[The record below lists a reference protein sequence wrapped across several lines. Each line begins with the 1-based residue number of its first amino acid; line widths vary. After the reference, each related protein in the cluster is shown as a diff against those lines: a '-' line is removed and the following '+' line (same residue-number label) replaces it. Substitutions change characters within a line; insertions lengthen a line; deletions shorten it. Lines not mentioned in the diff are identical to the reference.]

1 MTHFDNVTKMFGS
14 LKYMK
19 EDRASF
25 LRDFM
30 TKHEVENV
38 LELGFFQGKSSAYF
52 AAIMEDRGLGH
63 LTTID
68 MRHAVK
74 RKPSINEVLEKLGLS
89 HRVHPIYAHRSYLWE
104 LGKMLQQTPRPQFD
118 LCYLDGGHTWDVTGY
133 GFVLVDMLLKPGGWI
148 IFDDLEWTISRSL
161 RGKPISESPW
171 KRYSQDEQDAKG
183 VRMVWEMIVPHLGYV
198 NKFEE
203 PSFAWGIAQKP
214 DRK

>member
-1 MTHFDNVTKMFGS
+1 
-14 LKYMK
+14 MK
-19 EDRASF
+19 EEQASF

-30 TKHEVENV
+30 IENEAESV

-52 AAIMEDRGLGH
+52 AAIMEDRGEGH

-68 MRHAVK
+68 MHYAAK
-74 RKPSINEVLEKLGLS
+74 RKPSISEVLEKLGLS
-89 HRVHPIYAHRSYLWE
+89 HRVSPIFARRSYTWE
-104 LGKMLQQTPRPQFD
+104 LGKILQQTPRPQFD

-148 IFDDLEWTISRSL
+148 IFDDLDWTISKSL

-171 KRYSQDEQDAKG
+171 KGYSQDEQNSKG
-183 VRMVWEMIVPHLGYV
+183 VRMVWELIVPHLGYV

-203 PSFAWGIAQKP
+203 PRFAWGIAQKP
-214 DRK
+214 SKSL